1 MPLDQMTPSSEP
13 MERGT
18 GLDMASS
25 NQGNQFT
32 GALTT
37 GCPGLDSYEA
47 IYDLAPLKDQQR
59 SRKVAATP

>member
-1 MPLDQMTPSSEP
+1 MPLEQMTPSLEP
-13 MERGT
+13 MDLGT
-18 GLDMASS
+18 RLDTVSS
-25 NQGNQFT
+25 NQGHQFT

-47 IYDLAPLKDQQR
+47 IYDLAPLNHQPR